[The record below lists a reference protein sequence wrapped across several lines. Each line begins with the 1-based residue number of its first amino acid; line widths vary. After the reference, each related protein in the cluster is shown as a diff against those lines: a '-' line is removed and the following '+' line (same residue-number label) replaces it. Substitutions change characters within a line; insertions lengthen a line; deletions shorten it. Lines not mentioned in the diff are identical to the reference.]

1 MYRLIIIF
9 TFSHSRSSS
18 SSRLRGQSRHC
29 PPTQKLTILPL
40 NIQVTSANEAVL
52 KFKAC
57 QAILLLKSQ
66 SEYMPFCRKCGRRL
80 APYSKN
86 CPECKTS
93 TTGPVIN
100 IKKAATKSYK
110 TSAPTKI
117 AKAMVPKRDIIIS
130 ITVIEPVKSAKPVA
144 TDKAVTS
151 TNSVFPS
158 FGSKPAAPTNVHPMH
173 EIKQTNVSLK
183 EDILTNP
190 HDYETQTFG
199 FNLQCSNNH
208 FWPAYKAVPV
218 SKGKAFCPK
227 CGEPLKKPKQKKRQ
241 RPAGFNY

>member
-1 MYRLIIIF
+1 
-9 TFSHSRSSS
+9 
-18 SSRLRGQSRHC
+18 
-29 PPTQKLTILPL
+29 
-40 NIQVTSANEAVL
+40 
-52 KFKAC
+52 
-57 QAILLLKSQ
+57 
-66 SEYMPFCRKCGRRL
+66 MPFCRKCGRRL
-80 APYSKN
+80 PSYSKS

-130 ITVIEPVKSAKPVA
+130 ITVIEPTKSAKPVA
-144 TDKAVTS
+144 SNRTVTS
-151 TNSVFPS
+151 ANSDILS
-158 FGSKPAAPTNVHPMH
+158 FVSKPSAPTETHPAH

-183 EDILTNP
+183 EDILANP

-208 FWPAYKAVPV
+208 FWPAHKAVPV

-227 CGEPLKKPKQKKRQ
+227 CGEQLIKPKQKKRQ
-241 RPAGFNY
+241 RPPGFNY